1 MPNTMGKR
9 LLVATILL
17 AFLSFNLVPLIWT
30 ISTSVKPTPEIFTS
44 PPSFWPHTFT
54 LEHYR
59 TVLVERDFGR
69 YVLNSV
75 LVGLGATVL
84 ALLVGALAAYALARL
99 DHPRAGL
106 LEKAILAGA
115 LFPPAV
121 LLIPLYQVAL
131 RLGLLNTYL
140 ILILSHAALNLPFV
154 IWVLT
159 AFFRE
164 VPRELE
170 EAARLDGFSNL
181 GILFRVILPLS
192 LPAVAATAILVFI
205 FSWNEFLFAL
215 AFITTPA
222 KRTVPVMVALLS
234 GTSLYEIPW
243 GPITAAVVATTAP
256 VVVAILIFQR
266 WIVSGLTAGAVKG

>member
-1 MPNTMGKR
+1 MGKR
-9 LLVATILL
+9 LLVVTMLL
-17 AFLSFNLVPLIWT
+17 AFLSFNLVPLLWT
-30 ISTSVKPTPEIFTS
+30 IGTSLKPTPEIFTA
-44 PPSFWPHTFT
+44 PPTLWPQTFT
-54 LEHYR
+54 LAHYR
-59 TVLVERDFGR
+59 TVLVERAFGV
-69 YVLNSV
+69 YVANSL
-75 LVGLGATVL
+75 LVGLGATAL
-84 ALLVGALAAYALARL
+84 ALVVGALAAYALARFR
-99 DHPRAGL
+99 HPRAGL
-106 LEKAILAGA
+106 VEKGILAAA

-131 RLGLLNTYL
+131 RLGLLNTYV

-154 IWVLT
+154 VWVLT

-170 EAARLDGFSNL
+170 EAARLDGFSTL
-181 GILFRVILPLS
+181 GILFRIILPLS

-215 AFITTPA
+215 ALITTPA

-256 VVVAILIFQR
+256 VVAAILIFQR
-266 WIVSGLTAGAVKG
+266 WIVSGLTAGALKG

>member
-1 MPNTMGKR
+1 MGKK
-9 LLVATILL
+9 LAIALVLVLFL
-17 AFLSFNLVPLIWT
+17 AFNLMPLGWT
-30 ISTSVKPTPEIFTS
+30 LGTSLKPTAEIFTS
-44 PPSFWPHTFT
+44 PPTFWPHELT
-54 LEHYR
+54 LAHYR
-59 TVLVERDFGR
+59 DILVARAYGR

-75 LVGLGATVL
+75 LVGLGATGLVL
-84 ALLVGALAAYALARL
+84 VVGAMAAYALARL
-99 DHPRAGL
+99 HHPRAAVV
-106 LEKAILAGA
+106 EKVILAGA
-115 LFPPAV
+115 LFPSAV

-131 RLGLLNTYL
+131 HLNLLNTYL

-154 IWVLT
+154 VWVLA

-164 VPRELE
+164 VPVELE
-170 EAARLDGFSNL
+170 EAARLDGFSRL
-181 GILFRVILPLS
+181 GILFRIILPLS

-243 GPITAAVVATTAP
+243 GPITAAVVATTTP
-256 VVVAILIFQR
+256 VILAILIFQR
-266 WIVSGLTAGAVKG
+266 WIVSGLTAGAIKG

>member
-1 MPNTMGKR
+1 MVKR
-9 LLVATILL
+9 LLLATILL
-17 AFLSFNLVPLIWT
+17 AFLSFNLVPLLWT
-30 ISTSVKPTPEIFTS
+30 LGTSLKPTPEIFS
-44 PPSFWPHTFT
+44 APPTLWPHNFT

-59 TVLVERDFGR
+59 TVLVERAFGV
-69 YVLNSV
+69 YVANSV
-75 LVGLGATVL
+75 LVGLGATAL
-84 ALLVGALAAYALARL
+84 ALVVGALAAYALARFR
-99 DHPRAGL
+99 HPRAGL
-106 LEKAILAGA
+106 VEKAILAAA

-154 IWVLT
+154 VWVLT

-170 EAARLDGFSNL
+170 EAARLDGFSTL
-181 GILFRVILPLS
+181 GILSRIILPLS

-215 AFITTPA
+215 ALITTPA

-243 GPITAAVVATTAP
+243 GPISAAVVATTAP
-256 VVVAILIFQR
+256 VVAAILIFQR
-266 WIVSGLTAGAVKG
+266 WIVSGLTAGALKG